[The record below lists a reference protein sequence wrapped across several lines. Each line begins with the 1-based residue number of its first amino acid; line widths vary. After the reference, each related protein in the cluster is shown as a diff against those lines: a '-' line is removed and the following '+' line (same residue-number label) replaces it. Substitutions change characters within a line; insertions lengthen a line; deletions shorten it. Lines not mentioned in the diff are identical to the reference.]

1 MKKLTLQFQS
11 KALEE
16 KYQQYI
22 EQVYIP
28 KLSNFL
34 NYVLIVIV
42 VPCIIMDL
50 YYSQNLGA
58 SLYILTALSIV
69 IYKILLKKC
78 RQFYDIYIFFMEFG
92 TQVLMGCRI
101 YIDGPTLDNFDVYRL
116 FFFGASMIQIQF
128 IMHSISQN
136 LIFPLIT
143 TMTQLIIF
151 ITVTWNVSM
160 YDYKFTYIIFTLL
173 TAYFLHH
180 NLKEKK
186 EIFMFREQ
194 QKQWIKILKNGISQK
209 IITIQYD
216 QKQNELTLNVI
227 NKNATERFKIYNEK
241 DFKVFSRRVH
251 LFKKEIEAYEDYDK
265 KQVNRES
272 KIHGGSSIKNTT
284 LESRIIQFMKQNI
297 NNSKKKDSLK
307 SIQSQ
312 SIISKLSSDAPF
324 KKMSQ
329 DCSQKQV
336 SMNSIKQAEYQAI
349 IQSEKQKPEVYKIKM
364 SYFLNEGYHQC
375 YIIFEQQSEEDIIK
389 NVIDSKKKIE
399 LRFINICQQLGKFS
413 FNHQKILINQIKYAI
428 FHSTL
433 SYQLINNDL
442 VQNFPLQANQIFK
455 LPKFLNVLLFNLL
468 NKKVCLKNIS
478 EKPLQNQ
485 FKLFRKHLNNTQF
498 FLIYFQF
505 PLQQFKNNI
514 NYLLFNKIAK
524 QCLNQFFFKNRN
536 LQLVHAEK
544 YTQLKLSKIIF
555 ISKLKQTKEYL

>member
-1 MKKLTLQFQS
+1 
-11 KALEE
+11 
-16 KYQQYI
+16 
-22 EQVYIP
+22 
-28 KLSNFL
+28 
-34 NYVLIVIV
+34 
-42 VPCIIMDL
+42 
-50 YYSQNLGA
+50 
-58 SLYILTALSIV
+58 
-69 IYKILLKKC
+69 
-78 RQFYDIYIFFMEFG
+78 
-92 TQVLMGCRI
+92 
-101 YIDGPTLDNFDVYRL
+101 
-116 FFFGASMIQIQF
+116 
-128 IMHSISQN
+128 
-136 LIFPLIT
+136 
-143 TMTQLIIF
+143 
-151 ITVTWNVSM
+151 M

-399 LRFINICQQLGKFS
+399 LRFINICQQLELIDKNIQNIEYLEQQEDSISQSNQNIKQCELSQAFTQNTESSPKKIFLKIKSNENLLNNESIFQKDQSLQMHMHKKNSKTNQLDSASNQTSEFPISCIKSPQLSNSNHRNSIKSQNLRIKFKLFLGENTKSNVLKITVSDKSGGINPQNLLLILKDMS
-413 FNHQKILINQIKYAI
+413 FQKYNKNLENFVYQNLGWKISMHNIGLIGPYSDFFISPKTTQQDNRIVFSNQNFFEDYQRLK
-428 FHSTL
+428 STYYHKD
-433 SYQLINNDL
+433 SKQLIKM
-442 VQNFPLQANQIFK
+442 FPLKDKNYLEEDQLK
-455 LPKFLNVLLFNLL
+455 LPK
-468 NKKVCLKNIS
+468 
-478 EKPLQNQ
+478 
-485 FKLFRKHLNNTQF
+485 
-498 FLIYFQF
+498 
-505 PLQQFKNNI
+505 
-514 NYLLFNKIAK
+514 
-524 QCLNQFFFKNRN
+524 
-536 LQLVHAEK
+536 
-544 YTQLKLSKIIF
+544 
-555 ISKLKQTKEYL
+555 